1 MRPDW
6 VTISSLATAGGT
18 LVLAIATFSA
28 VRSANRA
35 ARTSERS
42 FLVALRPVLFQSRRD
57 DPTQKIRWVDN
68 HYARVDG
75 GQASIENV
83 DGVMYLAM
91 SLRNVGSGIAVIQ
104 AWRADRAESGRTNLV
119 RPDLDDFC
127 PQTRDLYVPAGDSSF
142 WQAAIREPDDRHRLS
157 VLEGIEAGSFSI
169 DVLYSDHEGGQR
181 TISRFYVNRSPSEES
196 TWLCSVVRHW
206 NLDRRDPH

>member
-35 ARTSERS
+35 ARTAERN
-42 FLVALRPVLFQSRRD
+42 LQVGLRPVLFQSRRD
-57 DPTQKIRWVDN
+57 DPTQKIRWADN
-68 HYARVDG
+68 HWAHVDG
-75 GQASIENV
+75 GRASIESV
-83 DGVMYLAM
+83 DGVVYLAM

-104 AWRADRAESGRTNLV
+104 AWRGGPEELSSRMT
-119 RPDLDDFC
+119 RPTPDDFSA
-127 PQTRDLYVPAGDSSF
+127 QTRDLYVPAGDSSF
-142 WQAAIREPDDRHRLS
+142 WQAAIREHDHPHRMS
-157 VLEGIEAGSFSI
+157 VLEGIEAGSLMI

-181 TISRFYVNRSPSEES
+181 TISRFSNIRSSSEES

-206 NLDRRDPH
+206 YLDRRDPR

>member
-18 LVLAIATFSA
+18 LVLAVATFSA

-42 FLVALRPVLFQSRRD
+42 FLVGLRPVLFQSRRD

-68 HYARVDG
+68 HYAHVDG
-75 GQASIENV
+75 GRASIENV
-83 DGVMYLAM
+83 DGVVYLAM
-91 SLRNVGSGIAVIQ
+91 SLRNVGAGIAVIQ
-104 AWRADRAESGRTNLV
+104 AWRAQRDEYGTNLV
-119 RPDLDDFC
+119 RPDPDDFC
-127 PQTRDLYVPAGDSSF
+127 PQTRDLYVPAGDASF
-142 WQAAIREPDDRHRLS
+142 WQAAIREPDDRHRVS
-157 VLEGIEAGSFSI
+157 VLEGFEAGSLMI

-181 TISRFYVNRSPSEES
+181 TISRFFVNRSPSEES

>member
-1 MRPDW
+1 
-6 VTISSLATAGGT
+6 
-18 LVLAIATFSA
+18 
-28 VRSANRA
+28 
-35 ARTSERS
+35 
-42 FLVALRPVLFQSRRD
+42 
-57 DPTQKIRWVDN
+57 
-68 HYARVDG
+68 
-75 GQASIENV
+75 
-83 DGVMYLAM
+83 M

-104 AWRADRAESGRTNLV
+104 AWRAQGDQSTVNLV

-142 WQAAIREPDDRHRLS
+142 WQAAIREPDDRHRAT
-157 VLEGIEAGSFSI
+157 VLTGIEAGALMI

-196 TWLCSVVRHW
+196 IWLCSVVRHW